1 MRIFLQKKFTPI
13 SANLKS
19 LNTIF
24 FIFDNSPFRLV
35 TRLRTGNSRSPLK
48 SKNGIHRRA
57 RTRPESGSEPAR
69 RSIISLPIEEG
80 VFFLYI

>member
-13 SANLKS
+13 GVNLKGR
-19 LNTIF
+19 NAIF
-24 FIFDNSPFRLV
+24 F
-35 TRLRTGNSRSPLK
+35 TCLK

-80 VFFLYI
+80 VFFLYT

>member
-13 SANLKS
+13 SVNLKS

-24 FIFDNSPFRLV
+24 LY
-35 TRLRTGNSRSPLK
+35 LK
-48 SKNGIHRRA
+48 SKNGIYRRA

-69 RSIISLPIEEG
+69 RSIISLPIEGG
-80 VFFLYI
+80 VFFLCI